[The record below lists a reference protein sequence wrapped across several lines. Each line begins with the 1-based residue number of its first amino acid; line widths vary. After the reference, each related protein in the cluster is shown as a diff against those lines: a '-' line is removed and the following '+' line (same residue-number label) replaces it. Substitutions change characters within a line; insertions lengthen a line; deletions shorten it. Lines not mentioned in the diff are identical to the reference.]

1 MKRRTRT
8 NQEDHI
14 QKRKISNDIY
24 KRKKK
29 DLLNNRIKE
38 IEEAIRRNDSRKFY
52 KGIKSFNKE
61 QSPLIPLCKVQNGD
75 LISEK

>member
-14 QKRKISNDIY
+14 QKMKISNDIY

-38 IEEAIRRNDSRKFY
+38 IEEAIRRNDSRIFY
-52 KGIKSFNKE
+52 KEIMSLVKNN
-61 QSPLIPLCKVQNGD
+61 LL
-75 LISEK
+75 